1 MGSEDTPAH
10 LLIGQIAEQT
20 ALAFLKSKGL
30 ELLVQNYRFKT
41 GEIDIIMRDQ
51 DTLVFVEVRYR
62 KSNRHGSGAESVTF
76 SKRKRIINT
85 AKHYLLTKKY
95 TDKLCRFDVISA
107 SGQTHDGMKLDWIK
121 NAFD

>member
-10 LLIGQIAEQT
+10 LHVGQVAEQT

-30 ELLVQNYRFKT
+30 ELLEQNYRYKT
-41 GEIDIIMRDQ
+41 GEIDIIMRDR

-62 KSNRHGSGAESVTF
+62 KSNRYGSGAETVTF
-76 SKRKRIINT
+76 SKRKRIIKT
-85 AKHYLLTKKY
+85 ANHFLVKKKY
-95 TDKLCRFDVISA
+95 TDKRCRFDVISA
-107 SGQTHDGMKLDWIK
+107 SGQTDVGMKLDWIK